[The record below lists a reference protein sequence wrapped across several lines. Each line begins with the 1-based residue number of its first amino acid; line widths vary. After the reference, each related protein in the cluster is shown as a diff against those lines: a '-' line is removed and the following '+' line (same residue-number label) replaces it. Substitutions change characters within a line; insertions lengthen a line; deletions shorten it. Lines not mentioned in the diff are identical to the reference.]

1 MWHEQRK
8 EEKRIRGMLVDR
20 RKRAERRRDY
30 YEKIRGDP
38 NQFLQVH
45 GSSIRVHLDPS
56 IAIAADSP
64 ANMMPWAGDS
74 KIIIDRFD
82 ARANL
87 DMIPENNFKAN
98 KAELSKEESREMR
111 QVNYERYRILIQ
123 NEYLSIGE
131 EKFLKTIDLE
141 EKFGGTTYQGNRAK
155 EEKKKSA
162 NKAAIGFIYQ
172 DSAPMGPDPDSDSD
186 SMSDSEPDFDLS
198 VDVMSLG
205 TAQQHEI
212 NKIGATFEMGKK
224 DFVKYLARDV
234 EEMEEVKMA
243 KDKELEKSNMSGRKS
258 RRQRR
263 VLKERRLEGKAM
275 SPPSYAARKTSKS
288 KSRSQSR
295 SSESE
300 SDVGEGK
307 VEFITSFGGD
317 SDQEAKKEM
326 TKKEQKSS
334 KSKIKGEYGKPIGPK
349 LPRNRSWS
357 KGRRRHGY
365 SRSRSRGRYRRSKS
379 RSKRSRSRGRR
390 SRSKDWDRRRYSRRS
405 RSRSRSPRRSTRSRS
420 RERARIEKRLSKAF
434 SPPPKPSFIPKKKSS
449 SSSSSDSS
457 DSEAEGTGSTRYRS
471 KYRNKKADSS
481 DDSDDD
487 TIDKKSDDNKINA
500 NGEIK
505 GESLYHNS
513 MSSFFTGIQDK
524 SEESKASE
532 LALPQIEPPPVRR
545 YYGRRKDEDSESELS
560 MDSDSDRKS
569 PIRQLC
575 AETPRNGNQGD
586 RGASSTKEDKK
597 LSIKE
602 KLRKKMLQQIKKTF
616 KEDKKAEQERMKKME
631 EEQFYREEE
640 LKEMSE
646 KLRLR
651 ERERRRLAG
660 ESESDEDAGDYSPLT
675 ALWRRERK
683 ERSPEERSRRS
694 PVFER
699 SRERSR
705 ERRSRSRSRCRSRS
719 RSRSKS
725 REKGGKS
732 KKIKIAAGPRLV
744 DY

>member
-162 NKAAIGFIYQ
+162 NKAAIGFIYH
-172 DSAPMGPDPDSDSD
+172 DSAPAGPEPDSDSD

-212 NKIGATFEMGKK
+212 NKIGATYEMGKK

-234 EEMEEVKMA
+234 EELEEVKMA
-243 KDKELEKSNMSGRKS
+243 KDKELEKSNISGRKS

-263 VLKERRLEGKAM
+263 VLKERRMEGKAM

-288 KSRSQSR
+288 KSKSQSR

-317 SDQEAKKEM
+317 SDQEAKKE
-326 TKKEQKSS
+326 TPKKEQKVS
-334 KSKIKGEYGKPIGPK
+334 KSKAKGEYSKPIGPK
-349 LPRNRSWS
+349 LPRKRSRS
-357 KGRRRHGY
+357 RSRRRHGY
-365 SRSRSRGRYRRSKS
+365 RSRSRSRGRYRRSRS
-379 RSKRSRSRGRR
+379 RSRRSRSRGRR
-390 SRSKDWDRRRYSRRS
+390 SRSKDWDRRRYNRRS
-405 RSRSRSPRRSTRSRS
+405 RSRSRSARRSSRSRS
-420 RERARIEKRLSKAF
+420 RERERIEKRLTKAF
-434 SPPPKPSFIPKKKSS
+434 SPPPRPPFTSKRKS

-457 DSEAEGTGSTRYRS
+457 ESDKEDGGTTRYRS

-481 DDSDDD
+481 DDSDVDD
-487 TIDKKSDDNKINA
+487 NDKKNDENKINA
-500 NGEIK
+500 IGEIK

-513 MSSFFTGIQDK
+513 MSSFFNGIQDK
-524 SEESKASE
+524 SGEPRQPEA
-532 LALPQIEPPPVRR
+532 APQVEPPPVRR
-545 YYGRRKDEDSESELS
+545 YYGRRKEEESDSELS
-560 MDSDSDRKS
+560 VDSDSDRKS
-569 PIRQLC
+569 PTNQPC
-575 AETPRNGNQGD
+575 AVISRDGNQGE
-586 RGASSTKEDKK
+586 RGKSSIKEEKNI
-597 LSIKE
+597 SIKE

-616 KEDKKAEQERMKKME
+616 KEDKKAEQERQKKME

-660 ESESDEDAGDYSPLT
+660 ESESEEEAGEYSPLT
-675 ALWRRERK
+675 ALWRREK
-683 ERSPEERSRRS
+683 SDRSPEDRRRRS
-694 PVFER
+694 PVIER
-699 SRERSR
+699 KRSR
-705 ERRSRSRSRCRSRS
+705 ERRSRT

-725 REKGGKS
+725 RSRSREREGKS
-732 KKIKIAAGPRLV
+732 KNKIRISAGPRLV

>member
-64 ANMMPWAGDS
+64 ANMMPWAGDP

-87 DMIPENNFKAN
+87 DMIPENNSKAN

-172 DSAPMGPDPDSDSD
+172 DSAPVGPEPDSDSD

-212 NKIGATFEMGKK
+212 NKIGATYEMGKK

-234 EEMEEVKMA
+234 EELEEVKMA
-243 KDKELEKSNMSGRKS
+243 KDKELEKSNISGRKS

-263 VLKERRLEGKAM
+263 VLKERRMEGKTM

-288 KSRSQSR
+288 KSRSESR

-317 SDQEAKKEM
+317 SDQEAKKE
-326 TKKEQKSS
+326 TPKKEQKVT
-334 KSKIKGEYGKPIGPK
+334 KSKAKGEYSRPIGPR
-349 LPRNRSWS
+349 LPRKRSRS
-357 KGRRRHGY
+357 RSRRRHSY
-365 SRSRSRGRYRRSKS
+365 RSRSRSRGRYRRSRS
-379 RSKRSRSRGRR
+379 RSRRSRSRGRR
-390 SRSKDWDRRRYSRRS
+390 SRSKDWDRRRYNRRS
-405 RSRSRSPRRSTRSRS
+405 RSRSRSVRRSSRSRS
-420 RERARIEKRLSKAF
+420 RERERIEKRLTKAF
-434 SPPPKPSFIPKKKSS
+434 SPPPRPPFTSKRKS

-457 DSEAEGTGSTRYRS
+457 ETDKEEAGATRYRS

-487 TIDKKSDDNKINA
+487 DDNDKKNDENKIIA

-513 MSSFFTGIQDK
+513 MSSFFNGIQG
-524 SEESKASE
+524 
-532 LALPQIEPPPVRR
+532 
-545 YYGRRKDEDSESELS
+545 GRFL
-560 MDSDSDRKS
+560 
-569 PIRQLC
+569 
-575 AETPRNGNQGD
+575 
-586 RGASSTKEDKK
+586 
-597 LSIKE
+597 
-602 KLRKKMLQQIKKTF
+602 F
-616 KEDKKAEQERMKKME
+616 
-631 EEQFYREEE
+631 
-640 LKEMSE
+640 
-646 KLRLR
+646 
-651 ERERRRLAG
+651 
-660 ESESDEDAGDYSPLT
+660 
-675 ALWRRERK
+675 
-683 ERSPEERSRRS
+683 
-694 PVFER
+694 
-699 SRERSR
+699 
-705 ERRSRSRSRCRSRS
+705 
-719 RSRSKS
+719 
-725 REKGGKS
+725 
-732 KKIKIAAGPRLV
+732 
-744 DY
+744 

>member
-30 YEKIRGDP
+30 YEKIKGDP

-45 GSSIRVHLDPS
+45 GTSIRVHLEPS

-64 ANMMPWAGDS
+64 ANMMPWAGDP

-87 DMIPENNFKAN
+87 DIIPENSKLN
-98 KAELSKEESREMR
+98 KAEVSKEESKEMR

-172 DSAPMGPDPDSDSD
+172 DSAPMGPEQDSDSE
-186 SMSDSEPDFDLS
+186 SISDSEPDFDLS

-212 NKIGATFEMGKK
+212 NKIGATYEMGKK

-243 KDKELEKSNMSGRKS
+243 KDKELEKSNLSGRKS

-263 VLKERRLEGKAM
+263 VMKDRRMEGKAM

-288 KSRSQSR
+288 KSRSHSR

-300 SDVGEGK
+300 SDVGEGT

-317 SDQEAKKEM
+317 SDQEAKKE
-326 TKKEQKSS
+326 TAKKDLRVS
-334 KSKIKGEYGKPIGPK
+334 KSKMKGEYSKPIGPK

-357 KGRRRHGY
+357 RSRRRHGY
-365 SRSRSRGRYRRSKS
+365 RSRSRSRGRYKRS
-379 RSKRSRSRGRR
+379 RSRSRRSRSRGRR
-390 SRSKDWDRRRYSRRS
+390 SRSKDWGRRRFNRRS
-405 RSRSRSPRRSTRSRS
+405 RSRSRSARRSSRSRS
-420 RERARIEKRLSKAF
+420 RERERIEKRLSKAY
-434 SPPPKPSFIPKKKSS
+434 SPPPKPPFISKRK
-449 SSSSSDSS
+449 SSSDSS
-457 DSEAEGTGSTRYRS
+457 DSSESEKDDSGTTRYRS

-487 TIDKKSDDNKINA
+487 TNEKKIDDNKINA

-524 SEESKASE
+524 SGEPTAGEA
-532 LALPQIEPPPVRR
+532 AQIQVQPPPVRR
-545 YYGRRKDEDSESELS
+545 YYGRRKEEESESELS
-560 MDSDSDRKS
+560 LDSDSERKS
-569 PIRQLC
+569 PEKQLC

-586 RGASSTKEDKK
+586 RGISSTKEDKK

-616 KEDKKAEQERMKKME
+616 KEDKKAEQERQKKME

-660 ESESDEDAGDYSPLT
+660 ESESEEDVGDYSPLT
-675 ALWRRERK
+675 ALWRRERND
-683 ERSPEERSRRS
+683 RSPEDRRRRS
-694 PVFER
+694 PEIER
-699 SRERSR
+699 RRERSR
-705 ERRSRSRSRCRSRS
+705 DRSREKRTRTRSRSRSND
-719 RSRSKS
+719 
-725 REKGGKS
+725 KGGRGKVKFTS
-732 KKIKIAAGPRLV
+732 GPKLV

>member
-1 MWHEQRK
+1 
-8 EEKRIRGMLVDR
+8 MLVDR

-45 GSSIRVHLDPS
+45 GRSIRVHLEPS
-56 IAIAADSP
+56 VALAADSP
-64 ANMMPWAGDS
+64 ANMMPWAGDP

-87 DMIPENNFKAN
+87 DLIPEFNAKAN
-98 KAELSKEESREMR
+98 KAELNKEESKEMR

-155 EEKKKSA
+155 DEKKKSA

-172 DSAPMGPDPDSDSD
+172 DSAPAGPEPESDSD
-186 SMSDSEPDFDLS
+186 SSSDSEPDFDLS

-212 NKIGATFEMGKK
+212 NKIGASFEMGKK

-263 VLKERRLEGKAM
+263 VLKERRMEGKAM
-275 SPPSYAARKTSKS
+275 SPPSYAARETSKS

-317 SDQEAKKEM
+317 SDQEAKKE
-326 TKKEQKSS
+326 TPKEEQKVS
-334 KSKIKGEYGKPIGPK
+334 KSKRKGDYIKPIGPR
-349 LPRNRSWS
+349 LPRNRSRS
-357 KGRRRHGY
+357 RNRRRHGY
-365 SRSRSRGRYRRSKS
+365 RSRSRSRGRYRRS
-379 RSKRSRSRGRR
+379 RSKSRSRSRGRR
-390 SRSKDWDRRRYSRRS
+390 SRSKDWDRRRYNRRS
-405 RSRSRSPRRSTRSRS
+405 RSRSRSVRRSTRSRS
-420 RERARIEKRLSKAF
+420 RERERIEKRLSKAF
-434 SPPPKPSFIPKKKSS
+434 TPPPKPSPPSKDKDKKKI

-457 DSEAEGTGSTRYRS
+457 DSEKEETGATRYRS

-487 TIDKKSDDNKINA
+487 DTNDKKSDDNKINA

-505 GESLYHNS
+505 GESLYHHS

-524 SEESKASE
+524 NDGTHSTATKI
-532 LALPQIEPPPVRR
+532 PTVEPPPVRR
-545 YYGRRKDEDSESELS
+545 YYGRRKENESDSELSLDSESE
-560 MDSDSDRKS
+560 RQS
-569 PIRQLC
+569 PEKQPS
-575 AETPRNGNQGD
+575 AEPTNGN
-586 RGASSTKEDKK
+586 RGNVGTSSTKEEKT

-602 KLRKKMLQQIKKTF
+602 KLRRKMLQQIKRTF
-616 KEDKKAEQERMKKME
+616 KEDKKAEQERQKKME

-640 LKEMSE
+640 LREMSE

-651 ERERRRLAG
+651 ERERRRAAG
-660 ESESDEDAGDYSPLT
+660 ESDSEDDAGNYSPLT
-675 ALWRRERK
+675 ALWRRERND
-683 ERSPEERSRRS
+683 RSPEDRRRVRS
-694 PVFER
+694 PEL
-699 SRERSR
+699 
-705 ERRSRSRSRCRSRS
+705 ERRRDRSGERRKSRSRS
-719 RSRSKS
+719 RSRS
-725 REKGGKS
+725 RERGGGKS
-732 KKIKIAAGPRLV
+732 KVKVVEGPRLV

>member
-45 GSSIRVHLDPS
+45 GSSIRVHLEPS

-64 ANMMPWAGDS
+64 ANMMPWAGDP

-87 DMIPENNFKAN
+87 DMIPENNSKTN
-98 KAELSKEESREMR
+98 KADLSKEESKEMR

-141 EKFGGTTYQGNRAK
+141 EKFGGTTYQGNKAK

-172 DSAPMGPDPDSDSD
+172 DSAPAGPEPDSDSD

-198 VDVMSLG
+198 VDVLSLG

-263 VLKERRLEGKAM
+263 VLKERRMEGKAM

-288 KSRSQSR
+288 KSRSKSR

-317 SDQEAKKEM
+317 SDQEAKKE
-326 TKKEQKSS
+326 TPKKDLKVS
-334 KSKIKGEYGKPIGPK
+334 KSKGKGEYSKPIGPK
-349 LPRNRSWS
+349 LPSNRSWS
-357 KGRRRHGY
+357 RSRKRHGHR
-365 SRSRSRGRYRRSKS
+365 SRSRSRGRYRRSRSKS
-379 RSKRSRSRGRR
+379 RRSRSRGRR
-390 SRSKDWDRRRYSRRS
+390 SRSKDWERRRHSRRS
-405 RSRSRSPRRSTRSRS
+405 RSRSRSARRSTRSRS
-420 RERARIEKRLSKAF
+420 RERERIEKRLSKAF
-434 SPPPKPSFIPKKKSS
+434 SPPPKPVASTKKN

-457 DSEAEGTGSTRYRS
+457 ESDQEGGGSTRYRS

-487 TIDKKSDDNKINA
+487 TNDKKSDDNKNNA

-505 GESLYHNS
+505 GESLYHHS
-513 MSSFFTGIQDK
+513 MSSFFTGIQG
-524 SEESKASE
+524 
-532 LALPQIEPPPVRR
+532 
-545 YYGRRKDEDSESELS
+545 GRFLFRF
-560 MDSDSDRKS
+560 
-569 PIRQLC
+569 
-575 AETPRNGNQGD
+575 
-586 RGASSTKEDKK
+586 RGS
-597 LSIKE
+597 L
-602 KLRKKMLQQIKKTF
+602 F
-616 KEDKKAEQERMKKME
+616 
-631 EEQFYREEE
+631 
-640 LKEMSE
+640 
-646 KLRLR
+646 
-651 ERERRRLAG
+651 
-660 ESESDEDAGDYSPLT
+660 
-675 ALWRRERK
+675 
-683 ERSPEERSRRS
+683 
-694 PVFER
+694 
-699 SRERSR
+699 
-705 ERRSRSRSRCRSRS
+705 
-719 RSRSKS
+719 
-725 REKGGKS
+725 
-732 KKIKIAAGPRLV
+732 
-744 DY
+744 